1 MDSGWQGGHWHI
13 IDAIFEYSRGVLMD
27 IEALK
32 LTVAIDR
39 FSQLISSTQP
49 QPLRLASTSSRYI
62 PTATAAACIVE
73 EAFLADVFSVPCP
86 RSSIILHG
94 RQVPWLLHNH
104 YRLLTCPN
112 RCHLRR
118 LLDSSLPTNRW

>member
-1 MDSGWQGGHWHI
+1 
-13 IDAIFEYSRGVLMD
+13 MD

-73 EAFLADVFSVPCP
+73 EAFLADVFSALSP
-86 RSSIILHG
+86 
-94 RQVPWLLHNH
+94 
-104 YRLLTCPN
+104 
-112 RCHLRR
+112 
-118 LLDSSLPTNRW
+118 LLDHSSWTSSALAASQSLPFSHMPKPLSSAPAARQFSANQQVVRRD